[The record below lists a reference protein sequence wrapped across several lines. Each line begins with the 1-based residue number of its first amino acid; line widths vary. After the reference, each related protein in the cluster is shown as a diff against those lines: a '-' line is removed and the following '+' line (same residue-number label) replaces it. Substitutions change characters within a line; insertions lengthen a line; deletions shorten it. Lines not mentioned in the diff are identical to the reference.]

1 MVVAAESIEHMQN
14 LANNYGASV
23 AFRSGEREV
32 IVEPEVPAP
41 ASAPDPVF
49 ERALKYMAEAEKALK
64 NVNAGKVGPGKMFCC
79 QAAQKQAI
87 SAAKKNLKQWS
98 DFLATR
104 ALLTSYQ
111 AEMFDDDIEGDEDEE
126 DEAGAGAERD
136 GWL

>member
-1 MVVAAESIEHMQN
+1 MVAAAVENFQDI
-14 LANNYGASV
+14 ANRTGAPITFSS
-23 AFRSGEREV
+23 ASGETT
-32 IVEPEVPAP
+32 IYPEVDEPKAST
-41 ASAPDPVF
+41 SAPDPMF
-49 ERALKYMAEAEKALK
+49 DRALKYMADAEKALK

-111 AEMFDDDIEGDEDEE
+111 AEMFDDDIEGDEDEV
-126 DEAGAGAERD
+126 DEAGAERD